1 VVVAIAPRIGRFHR
15 EETPGAAAAGS
26 ADPVEGTWKA
36 TARVVA
42 IESAI
47 GRFHQQEA
55 PGAAARLAER
65 VEAEAQPAPAVLAV
79 RPALEVVP
87 AAVAGGGKGRA

>member
-1 VVVAIAPRIGRFHR
+1 VVVAIAPRIGRSHR
-15 EETPGAAAAGS
+15 EETPGAAAAGL
-26 ADPVEGTWKA
+26 ADPVALVVA
-36 TARVVA
+36 TA
-42 IESAI
+42 SAI
-47 GRFHQQEA
+47 GRFHQEGA
-55 PGAAARLAER
+55 PEAAARLAER